1 MCLDEEGKVWHNSSL
16 FENELILVDHKLK
29 IGKKNVMDAI
39 KNYLEPTLI
48 KASKWHPIMG

>member
-1 MCLDEEGKVWHNSSL
+1 M
-16 FENELILVDHKLK
+16 FENELVILVDHKLK

-48 KASKWHPIMG
+48 KASKWHPVMG